1 MHGSGAA
8 PALGI
13 TAICPKY
20 AQPFLAK
27 IEPIGWRNN
36 EIATA
41 EERIVTMTEFA
52 KMEKFTCLVTR

>member
-8 PALGI
+8 SVFGI

-27 IEPIGWRNN
+27 IEPIG
-36 EIATA
+36 EI
-41 EERIVTMTEFA
+41 M
-52 KMEKFTCLVTR
+52 KLPQQKKGL